1 MDTKTIVALLTE
13 IRDLLTEI
21 RDHQRANL
29 ASQTVLDERRE
40 KDRERK
46 RLAKFR
52 GIPRKE
58 KNEEARE
65 EKSPHTP
72 LKGEREEERKVP
84 PNACARAGKARP
96 TFDEVAAYCRKRG
109 GKGKI
114 GAFRPQISVRNEK
127 NQSAFH
133 PRFQGIQTTLRKN
146 KAYQL
151 QKKSRLPYRGGCV
164 IAARCRS
171 DSIPPDKHPK
181 EEQHH
186 EEDRRTGNRRRRPHN
201 AAKQDTRRRGSSSLR
216 RFVMVPLTWPLV
228 SDTRQQA
235 DLAMSHHHKS
245 LRDSAAPSASQ
256 GGCVC
261 G

>member
-1 MDTKTIVALLTE
+1 MSERIKRGSEVKANADGEILSLLTE
-13 IRDLLTEI
+13 IRDLLRE
-21 RDHQRANL
+21 NL
-29 ASQTVLDERRE
+29 CSQSTLDERRR
-40 KDRERK
+40 KDRERQRK
-46 RLAKFR
+46 CRAAKCHVTNVT
-52 GIPRKE
+52 E

-72 LKGEREEERKVP
+72 LKGEREEARKDTHTF
-84 PNACARAGKARP
+84 ARAREGKARP

-151 QKKSRLPYRGGCV
+151 QKKSRLPYRGGCA

-171 DSIPPDKHPK
+171 DSIPPTNTPK
-181 EEQHH
+181 RNNTMKKTE
-186 EEDRRTGNRRRRPHN
+186 
-201 AAKQDTRRRGSSSLR
+201 
-216 RFVMVPLTWPLV
+216 
-228 SDTRQQA
+228 RQEIETM
-235 DLAMSHHHKS
+235 DE
-245 LRDSAAPSASQ
+245 R
-256 GGCVC
+256 
-261 G
+261 

>member
-1 MDTKTIVALLTE
+1 MNPTTIALLTE

-65 EKSPHTP
+65 ESSPHTP

-109 GKGKI
+109 GKVDPNNWYDFYKSNGWKVGKVPMDDWK
-114 GAFRPQISVRNEK
+114 ASVRRWERKEEKRHAAVDPKAAAFERQRAENE
-127 NQSAFH
+127 A
-133 PRFQGIQTTLRKN
+133 RKN
-146 KAYQL
+146 RSEAL
-151 QKKSRLPYRGGCV
+151 
-164 IAARCRS
+164 AAQYIRE
-171 DSIPPDKHPK
+171 IN
-181 EEQHH
+181 E
-186 EEDRRTGNRRRRPHN
+186 
-201 AAKQDTRRRGSSSLR
+201 AI
-216 RFVMVPLTWPLV
+216 
-228 SDTRQQA
+228 
-235 DLAMSHHHKS
+235 SHAH
-245 LRDSAAPSASQ
+245 
-256 GGCVC
+256 
-261 G
+261 

>member
-72 LKGEREEERKVP
+72 LKGEREEARKDSHTF
-84 PNACARAGKARP
+84 ARAREGFVKP
-96 TFDEVAAYCRKRG
+96 TVAEVAAYCRQRG
-109 GKGKI
+109 NFVDPQKWFDFYESKGWLIGKNRMVNWKAAVRTWETKAETEQAG
-114 GAFRPQISVRNEK
+114 PISVDPKAAAFERQRAENE
-127 NQSAFH
+127 A
-133 PRFQGIQTTLRKN
+133 RKN
-146 KAYQL
+146 RSEAL
-151 QKKSRLPYRGGCV
+151 
-164 IAARCRS
+164 AAQYIRE
-171 DSIPPDKHPK
+171 IN
-181 EEQHH
+181 E
-186 EEDRRTGNRRRRPHN
+186 
-201 AAKQDTRRRGSSSLR
+201 AI
-216 RFVMVPLTWPLV
+216 
-228 SDTRQQA
+228 
-235 DLAMSHHHKS
+235 SHAH
-245 LRDSAAPSASQ
+245 
-256 GGCVC
+256 
-261 G
+261 